1 MLAFSLCF
9 GVIALCLGTARPI
22 VLILQLWKE
31 RNEPKTP
38 ETKRM
43 AQVWWLAGL
52 SLVLVILAAFILILL
67 ENEVAVQIL
76 IVSVGAVGSI
86 YQVWHTFFY

>member
-1 MLAFSLCF
+1 MLALSLCF

-31 RNEPKTP
+31 RNDKA
-38 ETKRM
+38 KRK

-52 SLVLVILAAFILILL
+52 SLVLAILAAFILILL

-76 IVSVGAVGSI
+76 IVSVGAVDI
-86 YQVWHTFFY
+86 LLLRLN